1 MKISKLKKFHFNK
14 IILILISFLRIII
27 IKFIKRI
34 MKNNH
39 KIKVKS
45 ILNWKID
52 FQAIN
57 LKIHV
62 YNKTIQTICQC
73 NNFKI
78 IKIE

>member
-1 MKISKLKKFHFNK
+1 
-14 IILILISFLRIII
+14 
-27 IKFIKRI
+27 
-34 MKNNH
+34 MKNNK

-52 FQAIN
+52 FLAIN